1 MHFFYL
7 QKAIEIVIEIVSLK
21 ETIIQRV
28 TFSRFRI
35 IQNIKSSSMLKT
47 DFSNLLFKLI
57 PLDKKD
63 FLCVRVKETLIS

>member
-28 TFSRFRI
+28 IFSRFRI
-35 IQNIKSSSMLKT
+35 IQNIKSPSMLKT

-57 PLDKKD
+57 PLDKKIS
-63 FLCVRVKETLIS
+63 CVLE